1 MSQRRTWAYRLRNW
15 IGTYVVKSSDN
26 GQTWQTPVPVNVLPL
41 KHAGTRLGCWQLRD
55 GSILMGVYGRI
66 RGYGEEGEGF
76 VRIALVENEQRIRQ
90 AARNVRK
97 YLASMG
103 VNTGARS
110 A

>member
-1 MSQRRTWAYRLRNW
+1 MFAWA
-15 IGTYVVKSSDN
+15 
-26 GQTWQTPVPVNVLPL
+26 PLPPAL
-41 KHAGTRLGCWQLRD
+41 AHLGSLEFTKQLLTHAGVAVAP
-55 GSILMGVYGRI
+55 GV
-66 RGYGEEGEGF
+66 GYGEEGEGF